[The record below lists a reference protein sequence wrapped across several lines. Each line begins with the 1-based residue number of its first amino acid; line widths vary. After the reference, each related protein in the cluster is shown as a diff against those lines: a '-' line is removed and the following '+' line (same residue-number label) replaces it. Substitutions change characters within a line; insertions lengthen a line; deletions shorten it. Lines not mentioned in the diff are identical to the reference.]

1 MSNNYLRF
9 PPGPSLPLAP
19 QEWGSQYHDQ
29 YSNVLRLYFNQLSNG
44 LQQLTNVRGGYRL
57 SFPHGSFYDTTDQT
71 ITSTTDVYSINL
83 NSTAMSSGVSVVDGS
98 KITVEQEGVYNLQF
112 SVQLNNNSN
121 APQDADIWVRQNGID
136 IPSSNSRFG
145 MPARKSTGDPFHA
158 IGALNLFVEMNSGD
172 YVQLAWCAT
181 STDVS
186 LAEYPAPSGPTR
198 PEIPSAIVTMSF
210 VSTRLR

>member
-44 LQQLTNVRGGYRL
+44 LQQLTNTRGGHRL

-71 ITSTTDVYSINL
+71 VASTTTAYVIGL
-83 NSTAMSSGVSVVDGS
+83 NSTALSNGVSVIDGS
-98 KITVEQEGVYNLQF
+98 KVTVAQEGVYNFQF
-112 SVQLNNNSN
+112 SAQLNNNGN

-145 MPARKSTGDPFHA
+145 LAARKNVGDPFHI
-158 IGALNLFVEMNSGD
+158 IGALNLFVEMNADD
-172 YVQLAWCAT
+172 YVQLVWCAT

-186 LAEYPAPSGPTR
+186 LAEYPAPSSPTR
-198 PEIPSAIVTMSF
+198 PAIPSVIATMSF